1 MIRRPPRSTLFPY
14 TTLFRSLDATS
25 GVLVTGVEPNSP
37 AQRAGLTSGDIIVA
51 FDGKLV
57 AGIDDLH
64 QLLVTERIGAPTTVV
79 VLRKADKLEL
89 AIVPDESADRK
100 SVV

>member
-1 MIRRPPRSTLFPY
+1 VTRRKKADGSYRM
-14 TTLFRSLDATS
+14 
-25 GVLVTGVEPNSP
+25 GVKMAQTIVAEA

-51 FDGKLV
+51 FDGKPV

-64 QLLVTERIGAPTTVV
+64 QLLVTERIDAPTTVV

-89 AIVPDESADRK
+89 AIVPDESATRT
-100 SVV
+100 S